1 MTSRCRPS
9 TSPRAPST
17 GNGTTA
23 SAPAVSNLPC
33 FFTGPNPYGNGWG
46 KHALGYLGIDVG
58 PIAPMIENS
67 RTEFCWKTF
76 MKAPEIQ
83 PVIKQLARQQPAGAV
98 VP

>member
-1 MTSRCRPS
+1 M
-9 TSPRAPST
+9 
-17 GNGTTA
+17 
-23 SAPAVSNLPC
+23 
-33 FFTGPNPYGNGWG
+33 
-46 KHALGYLGIDVG
+46 GYLGIDVG